1 MEDLKSIVI
10 QRVPAELHK
19 ELKVLCATQ
28 GVTMRDMVLSLV
40 KEATAQMTV
49 THIERGEAPVK

>member
-19 ELKVLCATQ
+19 ELKVLCAAQ
-28 GVTMRDMVLSLV
+28 GVTMREKLLSLV
-40 KEATAQMTV
+40 KEATTQMTV
-49 THIERGEAPVK
+49 THISRGSPDNK